1 MVTKTKHRK
10 EFRDKADTFIRS
22 VIRHRRMLIT
32 EGKSSVN
39 EMKALRIMEEITNS
53 LPYTNF
59 TNKGMAKFFLSHAD
73 DIRYLIKA
81 DDVNKSVRYNQ
92 LKMLSKSHQYLQ
104 S

>member
-1 MVTKTKHRK
+1 MVTKTKHRQ
-10 EFRDKADTFIRS
+10 EFKDKADHFIRS
-22 VIRHRRMLIT
+22 VIRHRRLLIT

-39 EMKALRIMEEITNS
+39 EMKALRIMEDITNS

-81 DDVNKSVRYNQ
+81 GNVDKFTKFNQ
-92 LKMLSKSHQYLQ
+92 LKMLSKSYQYL
-104 S
+104 